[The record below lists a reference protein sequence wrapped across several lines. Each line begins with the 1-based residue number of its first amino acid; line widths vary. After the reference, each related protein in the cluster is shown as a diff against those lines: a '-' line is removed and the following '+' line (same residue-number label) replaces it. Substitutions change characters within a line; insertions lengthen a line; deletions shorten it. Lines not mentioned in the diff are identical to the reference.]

1 MEVKAK
7 IKYLRISPRKVRLVV
22 DVVRG
27 LSVEEALSRLA
38 VINKR
43 AVRPVVKLINS
54 AIANAEN
61 NFKLKR
67 EDLFIKFFTVDEGPT
82 LKRWRAR
89 AFGRAAMIRKRTSH
103 LNLILS
109 DGKDETDSVDSSKE
123 KAELKDKASVKTEE
137 EKGIEIIEKD
147 SVKKSENKKV
157 VKDEKDETAKVLK
170 EKKSKK

>member
-22 DVVRG
+22 DAVRG

-109 DGKDETDSVDSSKE
+109 DGKDVSDLIGASKE
-123 KAELKDKASVKTEE
+123 KDKSKNKAGVKTEE

-147 SVKKSENKKV
+147 SVKRTDNKKV
-157 VKDEKDETAKVLK
+157 VKDKKDEAAKVLK
-170 EKKSKK
+170 EKQSKK